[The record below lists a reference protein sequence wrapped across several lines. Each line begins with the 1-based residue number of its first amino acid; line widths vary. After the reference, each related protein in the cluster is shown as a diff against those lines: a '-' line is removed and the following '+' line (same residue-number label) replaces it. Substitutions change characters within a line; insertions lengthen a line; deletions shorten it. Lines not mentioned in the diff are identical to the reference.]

1 MRERRKLARAQ
12 VQAAAQLIID
22 PNSVVACTVRDLTS
36 AGAGIET
43 TDALQSFPR
52 QFALTF
58 DHARTLRHCRLVWHE
73 KNRLGLKFVEPGL
86 QAV

>member
-22 PNSVVACTVRDLTS
+22 IDSVVACTVRDLTS

-43 TDALQSFPR
+43 AHVLPVFPH
-52 QFALTF
+52 QIALTF
-58 DHARTLRHCRLVWHE
+58 DHARTLRHCRLVWQNQ
-73 KNRLGLKFVEPGL
+73 NRLGLKFVEPGH
-86 QAV
+86 QAA